1 MMMEFENI
9 CDIRM
14 LTDQEVGAL
23 VVVQRSEHG
32 WTQETLAEIAR
43 ITVRTVQRVEKGDP
57 SSADT
62 RRALARAFEF
72 PDIDFFNKPLALP
85 NPEKMKQEKER
96 LDRETV
102 EVAIKPLV
110 TGLQIRE
117 LAEICDAAAF
127 DRCGVVDEQAEEQFA
142 ALQDNYRDY
151 GDVKDCYSATQKL
164 DMNKSF
170 LELIEALQKAGFVLG
185 GGTRRLRFVS
195 QQSANQEPLR
205 FTAAYIVIA
214 PIDGLPSSIRVPRSD
229 RMGF

>member
-1 MMMEFENI
+1 MMEFENI
-9 CDIRM
+9 CDIRL
-14 LTDQEVGAL
+14 LTDQEVGAM
-23 VVVQRSEHG
+23 VAVQRSEHG

-43 ITVRTVQRVEKGDP
+43 ITVRTVQRVEKGYP

-85 NPEKMKQEKER
+85 NPEKIKQEKER

-102 EVAIKPLV
+102 EVAIKPLT

-117 LAEICDAAAF
+117 LAEISDAAAF
-127 DRCGVVDEQAEEQFA
+127 DRCGEVEEQAEEHFA
-142 ALQDNYRDY
+142 ALQDNFRDY
-151 GDVKDCYSATQKL
+151 GDVRDCYSAIQKL

-170 LELIEALQKAGFVLG
+170 LELIEALQKTGFVLG
-185 GGTRRLRFVS
+185 GGTRRLRFGS